1 MRRHGGAGP
10 VRLHP
15 GYQTA
20 CIRLCRA
27 IEHAEIQRPEA
38 AMYENDFIA

>member
-20 CIRLCRA
+20 RFRLCRA
-27 IEHAEIQRPEA
+27 IEHAAIQRPEA
-38 AMYENDFIA
+38 AMYENYFTA

>member
-20 CIRLCRA
+20 RIRLCRA
-27 IEHAEIQRPEA
+27 IERAEIQRSGA
-38 AMYENDFIA
+38 AMYENYFIA